1 MKVVPIHTS
10 KTKKTNGCKSV
21 SDVSLYADNR
31 ASFWTFWSG
40 AFAFTSILSV
50 LLAFLLC
57 MSNNCGCESSGN
69 NCFVFSSQLLL
80 ELWMLIFFFSM
91 LQSLKQ
97 SLPEQMQRWVNTV
110 QLDFTYGK
118 IHQWKYFFFNTFL
131 VFRVFKQRSSF
142 LLLHL
147 STCTTGQK
155 SREIRPGVNVR
166 TTVCSYSGTNNSK
179 TGCVSFVIKTQFSS
193 FEINCR
199 IKFRFEHF
207 FLS

>member
-10 KTKKTNGCKSV
+10 KTKTTNGCKSI

-57 MSNNCGCESSGN
+57 ISDNCGCESSGN
-69 NCFVFSSQLLL
+69 SFVFSSQFLL
-80 ELWMLIFFFSM
+80 ELWMLIYCFLCCRASSNPFQSRCKGELIMFSSI
-91 LQSLKQ
+91 LLTEKSICG
-97 SLPEQMQRWVNTV
+97 N
-110 QLDFTYGK
+110 
-118 IHQWKYFFFNTFL
+118 IFFNTFL

-142 LLLHL
+142 LLLQL
-147 STCTTGQK
+147 STCTTNQK
-155 SREIRPGVNVR
+155 VREIRPGVNVC
-166 TTVCSYSGTNNSK
+166 TTACSYSGTNNSK
-179 TGCVSFVIKTQFSS
+179 TGCVSFVIKTQCSS